1 MLLKNQMIIRLA
13 GWAIARICRLWL
25 CTLRVQWE
33 HHGPDNDPLGAGNR
47 GRMFCLW
54 HEDMLTLGYACRGR
68 GIYVL
73 ISRSKDGELIT
84 QVIERLGFQ
93 TVRGSTNRGGASAAR
108 EIITGLNGVSA
119 AITPDGPRGPRRE
132 FQLGAVFLSSR
143 TSMPLVP
150 IGLAYERPWRLGSW
164 DKLAIPP
171 PSPALSSASAPRSPC
186 RLERTGNSSNPI
198 ASGSPHSWRNRPAAP
213 NPSFAAGARERS
225 CRWFRRRRKPRMGR
239 RSERRHSSYAACNPR
254 ITSSKNSRDR
264 RAHAHRSPRASSRF
278 TAGTEMFSQQSGMA
292 RPVNATLCSSR

>member
-13 GWAIARICRLWL
+13 GWAIALICRLWF

-33 HHGPDNDPLGAGNR
+33 HHGLDNDPRGAGNR

-54 HEDMLTLGYACRGR
+54 HEDMLPLGYVCRNR
-68 GIYVL
+68 GIFVL

-108 EIITGLNGVSA
+108 EIITGLHGVSA

-164 DKLAIPP
+164 DKLAIPRP
-171 PSPALSSASAPRSPC
+171 FSRVVICFGPALPVPAGADREQLESHRLRITALMEESTSRAESLLRRWRKGEKLPLISP
-186 RLERTGNSSNPI
+186 EAKA
-198 ASGSPHSWRNRPAAP
+198 ASGTTQRKAA
-213 NPSFAAGARERS
+213 
-225 CRWFRRRRKPRMGR
+225 
-239 RSERRHSSYAACNPR
+239 
-254 ITSSKNSRDR
+254 
-264 RAHAHRSPRASSRF
+264 
-278 TAGTEMFSQQSGMA
+278 
-292 RPVNATLCSSR
+292 